1 MKEIL
6 GAIIISVF
14 LLSSFASAQSLKIG
28 NFSIKAD
35 GETEI
40 ISVKKDGEIEVNGVL
55 IGVLQK
61 DGKLKDTN
69 GKIIAEIDKTGKVI
83 ANGKPL
89 GIVNKN
95 GEYDNGSGK
104 KISWTQGGK
113 FNFSES
119 KYATISPNNKK
130 FHQTAT
136 FLIFL
141 YLFAD
146 KVKTELPTVSIA
158 DEKLEGKFKYQDS
171 DLVASIAKS
180 PGRGEIENRG
190 YSVKIFGDGRI
201 THAGETVYAKRVPP
215 NKKEIQVKIN
225 RFLQK
230 AEEIEFL
237 EIYEKISEKPAAP
250 FVHDG
255 ITTSIG
261 VWINGIYRRID
272 CGGSEFCTEELREL
286 QKYFVQL
293 FADDMSRKN

>member
-1 MKEIL
+1 MNKFFGVITV
-6 GAIIISVF
+6 SVF
-14 LLSSFASAQSLKIG
+14 VLTSLASAQSLKVG
-28 NFSIKAD
+28 NFSIKAN
-35 GETEI
+35 GETEM
-40 ISVKKDGEIEVNGVL
+40 ISVKKDGNIEVNSVS

-69 GKIIAEIDKTGKVI
+69 GKTIAEIDKTGKVT

-104 KISWTQGGK
+104 KIGWTQGGK
-113 FNFSES
+113 FNVSES
-119 KYATISPNNKK
+119 KFVTISPNNKK
-130 FHQTAT
+130 LYQTAT

-146 KVKTELPTVSIA
+146 QVKTESPTVSLA
-158 DEKLEGKFKYQDS
+158 DEKLMEKFRYQDS

-180 PGRGEIENRG
+180 PGRGGFENRG
-190 YSVKIFGDGRI
+190 YSIKLYGDGRI
-201 THAGETVYAKRVPP
+201 THAGETINAKRVPS

-230 AEEIEFL
+230 AEELKFL
-237 EIYEKISEKPAAP
+237 EIFEQYSKTPIP

-255 ITTSIG
+255 ITFSIG
-261 VWINGIYRRID
+261 VRINGIYRQID
-272 CGGSEFCTEELREL
+272 LGGDVSFPSMSQLKNRVFC
-286 QKYFVQL
+286 
-293 FADDMSRKN
+293 

>member
-1 MKEIL
+1 MNKIF
-6 GAIIISVF
+6 GAIVISVF
-14 LLSSFASAQSLKIG
+14 ILSAFASDQSLKIG
-28 NFSIKAD
+28 NFSIKAN
-35 GETEI
+35 GETEM
-40 ISVKKDGEIEVNGVL
+40 ISVKKDGKIEVNGVS

-69 GKIIAEIDKTGKVI
+69 EKTIAEIDKTGKVT
-83 ANGKPL
+83 ANGKTL

-104 KISWTQGGK
+104 TISWTTDGK
-113 FNFSES
+113 FNLSET
-119 KYATISPNNKK
+119 KFVTISPNNKK
-130 FHQTAT
+130 FYQTAT

-146 KVKTELPTVSIA
+146 QVKTESPTVSLA
-158 DEKLEGKFKYQDS
+158 DEKLMEKFKYKDS
-171 DLVASIAKS
+171 DLVASIQRT

-201 THAGETVYAKRVPP
+201 VHAGETVNAKRVPP

-230 AEEIEFL
+230 AEGINFL
-237 EIYEKISEKPAAP
+237 AIYEKNSAKAVP

-255 ITTSIG
+255 ITTSTG
-261 VWINGIYRRID
+261 VWLNGSYREVS
-272 CGGSEFCTEELREL
+272 CGVGSYCTEEISEL
-286 QKYFVQL
+286 HKYFVQL
-293 FADDMSRKN
+293 FADDLSSKN

>member
-1 MKEIL
+1 MNKIF
-6 GAIIISVF
+6 GAIIVSVF

-28 NFSIKAD
+28 NFSIKAN
-35 GETEI
+35 GETEM
-40 ISVKKDGEIEVNGVL
+40 ISVKKDGKIEVNGVS
-55 IGVLQK
+55 IGVLRK
-61 DGKLKDTN
+61 DGKLNDTN
-69 GKIIAEIDKTGKVI
+69 GKMIAEIDKTGKVT

-89 GIVNKN
+89 GIINKN

-104 KISWTQGGK
+104 KIGWTQDGK
-113 FNFSES
+113 FNFSDS
-119 KYATISPNNKK
+119 KFVTISPNNKK

-146 KVKTELPTVSIA
+146 QVKTDSPTVSIEN
-158 DEKLEGKFKYQDS
+158 EKIEGKFKYQDS

-190 YSVKIFGDGRI
+190 YSIKIYGDGRI
-201 THAGETVYAKRVPP
+201 VHAGETVYAKRVPP
-215 NKKEIQVKIN
+215 NKKDIQVKIN

-230 AEEIEFL
+230 AEEIDFL
-237 EIYEKISEKPAAP
+237 AIYEKNSAQAVP

-255 ITTSIG
+255 ITTSTG
-261 VWINGIYRRID
+261 VWLNGSYREVS
-272 CGGSEFCTEELREL
+272 CGVGSYCTEEISEL
-286 QKYFVQL
+286 HKYFVQL